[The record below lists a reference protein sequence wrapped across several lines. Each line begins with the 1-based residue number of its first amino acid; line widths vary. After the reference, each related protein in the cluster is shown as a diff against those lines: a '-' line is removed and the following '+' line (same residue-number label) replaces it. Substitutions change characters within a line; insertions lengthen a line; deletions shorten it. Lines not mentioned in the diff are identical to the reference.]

1 VRYPSCSQRRP
12 GPAETRGRDRG
23 YHLAGHGPRP
33 GHIQDFRR
41 PVCSHEA
48 DGFQM
53 SGSSFTIGRTS
64 RERLP
69 GGPWP
74 QGQVPFPR
82 ETQASIV
89 APSARSAAESKVP
102 RWMTV
107 PARTDRRPNGSDAKA
122 PVRSIW
128 RKPRSG
134 VNGVGAASGWLARAR
149 TGLPRA
155 RQHRQCAAP
164 STIARTGLAAAPFA
178 LSYGL
183 SVGLG
188 ASGWQPGGPTTCCPR
203 RIERPNAHTGCRISS
218 SLERPVLPTAVSHQ
232 LSPSSRTRQ
241 REV

>member
-1 VRYPSCSQRRP
+1 MAEASNRGQQLSVRYPSCSQRRP

-82 ETQASIV
+82 ETQASVV

-107 PARTDRRPNGSDAKA
+107 PARTDRRPNSSDAKA
-122 PVRSIW
+122 PVRSSW
-128 RKPRSG
+128 NPRS
-134 VNGVGAASGWLARAR
+134 ASGSIGTCNVLPMARPYR
-149 TGLPRA
+149 GIFR
-155 RQHRQCAAP
+155 
-164 STIARTGLAAAPFA
+164 
-178 LSYGL
+178 
-183 SVGLG
+183 
-188 ASGWQPGGPTTCCPR
+188 
-203 RIERPNAHTGCRISS
+203 E
-218 SLERPVLPTAVSHQ
+218 SLERSGGIREPCCMKQVVQGVARATAPMRRPVSSWKRRIFRRTEWRMA
-232 LSPSSRTRQ
+232 SP
-241 REV
+241 